1 MSFDAE
7 KDSELLKALS
17 NPIRL
22 KIVAGLIEHDG
33 CNVSKMVD
41 KLGISQS
48 NASQHLAIL
57 RRGGILKATRNGTK
71 TCFSI
76 VDKRVI
82 DIIKALKK

>member
-1 MSFDAE
+1 MGFDAE
-7 KDSELLKALS
+7 KDSELLKAMS

-41 KLGISQS
+41 NLGITQS

-57 RRGGILKATRNGTK
+57 RRSGILKATRKGAT

-76 VDKRVI
+76 SDRRVLE
-82 DIIKALKK
+82 IIKALKK

>member
-1 MSFDAE
+1 MTFDAE
-7 KDSELLKALS
+7 KDSELLKAIS
-17 NPIRL
+17 NPTRL
-22 KIVAGLIEHDG
+22 KIVAGLMEHDG

-41 KLGISQS
+41 KLKISQS

-57 RRGGILKATRNGTK
+57 RRSGILKATRNGMK

-76 VDKRVI
+76 KDKRVI

>member
-1 MSFDAE
+1 MGFDAE
-7 KDSELLKALS
+7 KDSELLKAMS

-41 KLGISQS
+41 NLGITQS

-57 RRGGILKATRNGTK
+57 RRSGILKATRKGAT

-76 VDKRVI
+76 SDKRVLG
-82 DIIKALKK
+82 IIKALKN

>member
-1 MSFDAE
+1 MTFDAE
-7 KDSELLKALS
+7 KDSEILKALS

-22 KIVAGLIEHDG
+22 KIVAGLMEHDG

-41 KLGISQS
+41 KLEISQS
-48 NASQHLAIL
+48 NVSQHLAIL
-57 RRGGILKATRNGTK
+57 RRIGILKATRKGTT

-76 VDKRVI
+76 EDKRVI

>member
-1 MSFDAE
+1 MAFDAE
-7 KDSELLKALS
+7 KDSELLKTIS

-22 KIVAGLIEHDG
+22 KIVAGLMENDG

-48 NASQHLAIL
+48 NVSQHLAIL
-57 RRGGILKATRNGTK
+57 RRGGVLKATRKGTM
-71 TCFSI
+71 TCFSV

>member
-1 MSFDAE
+1 MTFDAE
-7 KDSELLKALS
+7 KDSELLKAIS

-22 KIVAGLIEHDG
+22 KIVAGLMEHDG

-48 NASQHLAIL
+48 NVSQHLSIL
-57 RRGGILKATRNGTK
+57 RRGGVLKATRKGTM

-76 VDKRVI
+76 VDNRII

>member
-1 MSFDAE
+1 MTFDAE
-7 KDSELLKALS
+7 KDSELLKAIS

-22 KIVAGLIEHDG
+22 KIVAGLMEHDG

-48 NASQHLAIL
+48 NVSQHLSIL
-57 RRGGILKATRNGTK
+57 RRGGVLKATRKGTM

-76 VDKRVI
+76 VDKRII